1 MPGNQF
7 VQRAILIGWMVM
19 GWIVLILLAGLT
31 ALLALGYVSPYI
43 PSGRWH
49 DLFATLFVM
58 LAWPAITLA
67 FRFIAKHA
75 LWELLW
81 L

>member
-1 MPGNQF
+1 MPGNQL
-7 VQRAILIGWMVM
+7 VQRAILIGWMM
-19 GWIVLILLAGLT
+19 LGWIVLILLAGLAT
-31 ALLALGYVSPYI
+31 LFALGYVSPYI
-43 PSGRWH
+43 PPGRWH

-58 LAWPAITLA
+58 LAWPAIALG
-67 FRFIAKHA
+67 FRFIVKHA